1 MSRPPSA
8 VDPSSGK
15 STESMEGVNGETEKA
30 FGGDGDTPAPLEL
43 GVSVTEMQN
52 ESSSKVA
59 VSQEVGTGGAA
70 GAAGARISYAGAV
83 DGSSESSSSQPI
95 FEVKNGVAEIE
106 IPVEIFEDA
115 EPLWKCFMVGYFMND
130 APHIGSIHSTVNR
143 IWASQGKT
151 SKIDGQFIGKK
162 TILFRVEDEATR
174 NRVMR
179 RKFWHIADVPLVVYE
194 WNPKT
199 AQAPPDLSAMPL
211 WVDLKN
217 VPGYLYSKKGLS
229 FLACTTGKFV
239 KLHPNTEKCIR
250 LDVARMLVEVDFQKP
265 LPQKIC
271 FVERD
276 GIEVT
281 VEVSYPWL
289 PPCCGNCTKWGHTD
303 KDCQVVKTLV
313 ILQRQEGVN
322 EGITTEG
329 TDKELALEKRSGVVV
344 SDLIGELEATAGSLV
359 KKLGCEGSK
368 SHQEPL
374 LTDWS
379 LPQGRRHHSPPKTVR
394 IDGKTI
400 SPGRFQ
406 YLSER
411 RGRTKTTGV
420 RTKVGGGQ

>member
-1 MSRPPSA
+1 
-8 VDPSSGK
+8 
-15 STESMEGVNGETEKA
+15 MEGINGETEEA

-229 FLACTTGKFV
+229 FLERTTGKFV

-265 LPQKIC
+265 HPQKIC
-271 FVERD
+271 FVDRD

-303 KDCQVVKTLV
+303 KDCQVVKR
-313 ILQRQEGVN
+313 LQSYSV
-322 EGITTEG
+322 
-329 TDKELALEKRSGVVV
+329 
-344 SDLIGELEATAGSLV
+344 
-359 KKLGCEGSK
+359 
-368 SHQEPL
+368 
-374 LTDWS
+374 
-379 LPQGRRHHSPPKTVR
+379 RR
-394 IDGKTI
+394 
-400 SPGRFQ
+400 
-406 YLSER
+406 E
-411 RGRTKTTGV
+411 
-420 RTKVGGGQ
+420 